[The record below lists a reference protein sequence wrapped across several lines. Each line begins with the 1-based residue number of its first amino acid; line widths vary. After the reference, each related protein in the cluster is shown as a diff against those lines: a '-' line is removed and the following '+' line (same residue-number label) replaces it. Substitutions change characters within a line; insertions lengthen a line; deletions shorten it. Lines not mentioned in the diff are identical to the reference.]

1 MRLKRLVFGILM
13 LNAILSFGQ
22 PNPCNTL
29 YSIYRS
35 GALDKAFW
43 YLESNT
49 AWPCAGEKLKLL
61 KAKVLIGNYR
71 YNEARYELADLN
83 STQAIEL
90 HERLDYIAEVSSKR
104 TGAEL
109 KIAQENSSG
118 RNNLLLNIDGICLV
132 DTQFILTEFPMTV
145 MSEKAYFPKSVQ
157 DQKLAKWLYTQNLLE
172 VLPGSSSND
181 SLGFITVRSR
191 KPFQNNGSFYHISV
205 IDLVKQKLI
214 TSWSPG
220 DQINAI
226 YPCIWDGRII
236 FASDKPGGMGG
247 FDLWSATWDG
257 AEFRDIENLGPEIN
271 SAADEIYP
279 LMLNEQLVFASD
291 RTDKSFGDFDLFIV
305 QETGKIENLG
315 LPLNSNANDLNPI
328 AEAGR
333 ITSISSDRD
342 SSALVLYNISYVDT
356 TEVFAELLGRIE
368 IEGLDLG
375 GKYLKLTNQDS
386 SNQRV
391 IMLDKDGYFRINQ
404 LKGLDNYTVSISGLE
419 MPDSAGRMVLYNGKG
434 DLVADVKMNSY
445 GVFAFALLKPEDYYL
460 EKEVNEDESILA
472 VDIKGLFE
480 SSANSEFVI
489 ALENSEGEI
498 IGLTKTNEKGRFIFE
513 SVIPDD
519 RYVIRTEVKNPNGL
533 IRILNDKGEEIQTIH
548 PEDQNGYVHLRLG
561 ENDRV
566 ITITDEENRAVKIS
580 ELETFNLP
588 TVYFGSDESE
598 LSAQNK
604 NRLSGFLNLVQNNP
618 NIQIEIS
625 GHTDSRGEKDY
636 NLNLSQ
642 RRIDSVLQ
650 FLIDSGVNPGRI
662 TGKGY
667 GESRLKNHCKDGTPC
682 SEEEH
687 AENRR
692 TELRLYQNQPQLE
705 P

>member
-1 MRLKRLVFGILM
+1 LKKLVLGILI
-13 LNAILSFGQ
+13 LNGMLSFGQ
-22 PNPCNTL
+22 SDPCITL
-29 YSIYRS
+29 DSLYRS
-35 GALDKAFW
+35 GDLDRAFW
-43 YLESNT
+43 FLESNKN
-49 AWPCAGEKLKLL
+49 WPCEDDKFKLL
-61 KAKVLIGNYR
+61 KAEVLMGNYR

-83 STQAIEL
+83 SPQAIEL
-90 HERLDYIAEVSSKR
+90 NNKLDYITQVSSKR

-109 KIAQENSSG
+109 KISQENASG
-118 RNNLLLNIDGICLV
+118 RNNLLLNINGICLV
-132 DTQFILTEFPMTV
+132 DTQFVLSEFPMTV
-145 MSEKAYFPKSVQ
+145 ISEKAYFPRSEQ

-172 VLPGSSSND
+172 ILPGSSSSND
-181 SLGFITVRSR
+181 SLSLITTRSR
-191 KPFQNNGSFYHISV
+191 KPFHNNGRFYDISV
-205 IDLVKQKLI
+205 IDLARQKLI
-214 TSWSPG
+214 NSWTPG
-220 DQINAI
+220 DQINSM
-226 YPCIWDGRII
+226 YPCVRDGRVI

-247 FDLWSATWDG
+247 FDLWSVEWDG
-257 AEFRDIENLGPEIN
+257 AEFGEMENLGPEIN
-271 SAADEIYP
+271 SEADEIYP

-291 RTDKSFGDFDLFIV
+291 RADMSFGGFDLFIV
-305 QETGKIENLG
+305 QQTGKIENLG
-315 LPLNSNANDLNPI
+315 LPLNSNGNDLNPI
-328 AEAGR
+328 SEAGK

-342 SSALVLYNISYVDT
+342 SSELMLYNISYVDT
-356 TEVFAELLGRIE
+356 TEVFAELFGRIE
-368 IEGLDLG
+368 IEGIDLG
-375 GKYLKLTNQDS
+375 GKYLTLTNQDS

-419 MPDSAGRMVLYNGKG
+419 MPDSEGRMILYNGKG
-434 DLVADVKMNSY
+434 DLVADVKTNRY
-445 GVFAFALLKPEDYYL
+445 GVFAFTLLKPEDYYL

-472 VDIKGLFE
+472 VDIQGLFE
-480 SSANSEFVI
+480 SSAKSEFVI

-498 IGLTKTNEKGRFIFE
+498 IGLTKTDESGRFIFE
-513 SVIPDD
+513 SVTPDD
-519 RYVIRTEVKNPNGL
+519 RYIIRTEVKNPNGL

-588 TVYFGSDESE
+588 TVYFGSDEAE
-598 LSAQNK
+598 LSTENK
-604 NRLSGFLNLVQNNP
+604 KRLSGFLNLVQKNP

-625 GHTDSRGEKDY
+625 GHTDSRGEEEY

-642 RRIDSVLQ
+642 RRIDSVLD
-650 FLIDSGVNPGRI
+650 FLIESGVEPGRI

-667 GESRLKNHCKDGTPC
+667 GESRLKNQCNDGTPC
-682 SEEEH
+682 SDEEH

-692 TELRLYQNQPQLE
+692 TELRLYQDHLQLE

>member
-1 MRLKRLVFGILM
+1 M
-13 LNAILSFGQ
+13 LNAMLSFGQ
-22 PNPCNTL
+22 SNPCKTL
-29 YSIYRS
+29 DSLYQS

-43 YLESNT
+43 YLESNAT
-49 AWPCAGEKLKLL
+49 WPCDEENFKLL
-61 KAKVLIGNYR
+61 KAKILVENYR

-90 HERLDYIAEVSSKR
+90 NDRLDYIAEISSKR

-109 KIAQENSSG
+109 KISQQNSSG
-118 RNNLLLNIDGICLV
+118 RNNLLLNINGICLV
-132 DTQFILTEFPMTV
+132 DTQFVLTEFPMTV
-145 MSEKAYFPKSVQ
+145 KSEKAYFPKSVK
-157 DQKLAKWLYTQNLLE
+157 DQKLAKWIYAQNLLE
-172 VLPGSSSND
+172 VLPGGSSND
-181 SLGFITVRSR
+181 SLGFITTRSR
-191 KPFQNNGSFYHISV
+191 KPFQSNGSFYHISV
-205 IDLVKQKLI
+205 VDLEKQKLI

-220 DQINAI
+220 DQINAM
-226 YPCIWDGRII
+226 YPCVSDGRVI

-247 FDLWSATWDG
+247 FDLWSAKWEG
-257 AEFRDIENLGPEIN
+257 SEFTGLENLGPEIN
-271 SAADEIYP
+271 SSADEIYP
-279 LMLNEQLVFASD
+279 SMLNGQLVFSSD
-291 RTDKSFGDFDLFIV
+291 RQGKSFGGFDLFIL
-305 QETGKIENLG
+305 QETGEIENLG
-315 LPLNSNANDLNPI
+315 LPLNSNADDLNPI
-328 AEAGR
+328 VDAGK

-342 SSALVLYNISYVDT
+342 SSQLMLYNITYVDT

-368 IEGLDLG
+368 IDGLNLG
-375 GKYLKLTNQDS
+375 GKYLTLTNQDS

-404 LKGLDNYTVSISGLE
+404 LKGLDNYTVSIAGLE
-419 MPDSAGRMVLYNGKG
+419 IPDSAGRMVLYNGKG
-434 DLVADVKMNSY
+434 DLIADVKMNSY
-445 GVFAFALLKPEDYYL
+445 GVFQFALLKPEDYYL

-480 SSANSEFVI
+480 SPANSEFVI
-489 ALENSEGEI
+489 ALENSDGEI
-498 IGLTKTNEKGRFIFE
+498 IGLTKTDVNGRFIFE

-519 RYVIRTEVKNPNGL
+519 RYIIRTEVKNPNGL
-533 IRILNDKGEEIQTIH
+533 IRILNDKGEEIQTIR

-588 TVYFGSDESE
+588 TVYFDSDESE
-598 LSAQNK
+598 LSVQNRK
-604 NRLSGFLNLVQNNP
+604 RLSGFLNLVQNNP

-625 GHTDSRGEKDY
+625 GHTDSRGDKDY

-642 RRIDSVLQ
+642 RRIDSVLD
-650 FLIDSGVNPGRI
+650 FLIESGVDPGRI

-667 GESRLKNHCKDGTPC
+667 GESRLKNHCNDGTPC

-687 AENRR
+687 AVNRR